1 MLLQE
6 KSLTSNVG
14 VLDAQWGRGEEMVA
28 GRKSSG
34 FKVGDQGHRP
44 LIKVL
49 QLHPASSIRPYLRLF
64 CYRYL
69 EDFLCIDICVCLH

>member
-1 MLLQE
+1 
-6 KSLTSNVG
+6 
-14 VLDAQWGRGEEMVA
+14 MVA

-64 CYRYL
+64 RYRYL

>member
-6 KSLTSNVG
+6 KSLTSNIG

-34 FKVGDQGHRP
+34 FKVGDQGQRP

-49 QLHPASSIRPYLRLF
+49 QLHPVSSSTPLLKIVSL
-64 CYRYL
+64 
-69 EDFLCIDICVCLH
+69 